1 MSSIILPG
9 TPSWYGM
16 CKPQL
21 GEMETFLKRF
31 KQPEFWRVP
40 KIHWQQ
46 LWLENRG
53 DLNHVLGVRHFGK
66 IKGPRYQRGMLH
78 PAGFWHDPPA
88 AGGDAP
94 ALTDITNT
102 YTTTAPTN
110 AGQQVRYHTNG
121 YIDWDEAVNFAS
133 IVYAQ
138 MTTDTDDANDHTYE
152 WWDAAPST
160 GEGANYDIR
169 YTGTTGTWTKIFY
182 DTGGAANR
190 VVNTWYLIS
199 TVYADS
205 GDGVADGCLRQH
217 KPGGNAKSP
226 NPGTV
231 TGTIDVE
238 IRATGSGSAL
248 ASHTVDLTSTAT

>member
-1 MSSIILPG
+1 MSAIILPG
-9 TPSWYGM
+9 TTSWYDM
-16 CKPQL
+16 LRPRP
-21 GEMETFLKRF
+21 GEPEDFLKKF
-31 KQPEFWRVP
+31 IGAGWWRTP
-40 KIHWQQ
+40 KRKKEE
-46 LWLENRG
+46 LWLFKRPE
-53 DLNHVLGVRHFGK
+53 LNHVLGMRKF
-66 IKGPRYQRGMLH
+66 PTLRRLQRGSVSVYTFNY
-78 PAGFWHDPPA
+78 PYSAGG
-88 AGGDAP
+88 GGDAP

-110 AGQQVRYHTNG
+110 ASQQVRYHTNG
-121 YIDWDEAVNFAS
+121 YIDWDEAANFAS

-182 DTGGAANR
+182 DTTGAANR

-217 KPGGNAKSP
+217 KPGGIPKSP
-226 NPGTV
+226 NTGTK

-238 IRATGSGSAL
+238 IRLKDTGSAL
-248 ASHTVDLTSTAT
+248 ASHTVDLTSTTI